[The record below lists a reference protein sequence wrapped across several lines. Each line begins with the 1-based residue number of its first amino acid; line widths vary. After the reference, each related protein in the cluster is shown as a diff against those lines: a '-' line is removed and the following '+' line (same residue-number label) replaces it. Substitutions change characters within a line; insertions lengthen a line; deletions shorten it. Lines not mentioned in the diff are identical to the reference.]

1 MDWENLKN
9 LQEAEPV
16 DKNMQMVVVLAACQ
30 SPPLVLVD
38 WSLPINNQGSV
49 PISALGNKPGNLP
62 SRTSQSS

>member
-38 WSLPINNQGSV
+38 WSLPINNH
-49 PISALGNKPGNLP
+49 
-62 SRTSQSS
+62 